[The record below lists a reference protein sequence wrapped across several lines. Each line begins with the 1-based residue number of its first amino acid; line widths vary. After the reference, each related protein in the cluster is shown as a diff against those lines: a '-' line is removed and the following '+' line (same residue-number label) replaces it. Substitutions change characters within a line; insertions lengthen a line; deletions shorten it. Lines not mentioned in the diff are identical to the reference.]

1 LSRTYTNSTLLS
13 SFGEESTTKKKKKKN
28 TRQIKR
34 GKSMDIR
41 VKRQGSNYPL
51 NRKNVRLGRKSTQEK
66 HLEKGACTSF

>member
-1 LSRTYTNSTLLS
+1 
-13 SFGEESTTKKKKKKN
+13 
-28 TRQIKR
+28 
-34 GKSMDIR
+34 MDIR